1 MNEPARTWDVAA
13 RLDAA
18 RLGALHWLVLALTF
32 AVAATDGLDA
42 QIIGFT
48 APQIAAEFG
57 IGNERLGPVF
67 SAALLGMTAG
77 ALLFG
82 TLGDRFGRRRTMIF
96 CVALFGGG
104 TLLTV
109 FAGSVTQL
117 MLLRLVT
124 GLGLGGALP
133 NAVTLVAECAP
144 GRHRPLLVTLMYIG
158 FSVGGLLGGVIAG
171 SLVVEQGWRAMFYVG
186 GGLPL
191 VLSVLLLALLPESP
205 QYLARK
211 AGTGAV
217 LAYLLARIDPAGGYG
232 PQDRYTLPQAT
243 ARADLGELF
252 RHRRV
257 RNTVLLWLAFFI
269 NLLVLFFLMN
279 WLPKLLVDGGVPLA
293 QAIRVTVMFNIG
305 GVLGALALAWLSA
318 RHSPRRMLAAFFAL
332 GALAIMAIGLGDG
345 RFAPVAAACFATGLF
360 AGAAQV
366 GLYPLATQVYPSAV
380 RATGVGWAQAWGRIG
395 SIFGPLA
402 GGWLAVLEPPFLLYF
417 LVFGA
422 PLLVAASAIAAM
434 QDA

>member
-1 MNEPARTWDVAA
+1 
-13 RLDAA
+13 
-18 RLGALHWLVLALTF
+18 
-32 AVAATDGLDA
+32 
-42 QIIGFT
+42 
-48 APQIAAEFG
+48 
-57 IGNERLGPVF
+57 
-67 SAALLGMTAG
+67 
-77 ALLFG
+77 
-82 TLGDRFGRRRTMIF
+82 
-96 CVALFGGG
+96 
-104 TLLTV
+104 
-109 FAGSVTQL
+109 
-117 MLLRLVT
+117 
-124 GLGLGGALP
+124 
-133 NAVTLVAECAP
+133 
-144 GRHRPLLVTLMYIG
+144 
-158 FSVGGLLGGVIAG
+158 
-171 SLVVEQGWRAMFYVG
+171 MFYVG

-191 VLSVLLLALLPESP
+191 VLSLVLLALLPESP

-211 AGTGAV
+211 AGTGTV
-217 LAYLLARIDPAGGYG
+217 LAGLLTRIDPAGGYR

-305 GVLGALALAWLSA
+305 GVLGALVLAWLSA
-318 RHSPRRMLAAFFAL
+318 RYSPRRMLAAFFAL
-332 GALAIMAIGLGDG
+332 GAIAIMAIGLGDG

-402 GGWLAVLEPPFLLYF
+402 GGWLAVLEPRFAIYF

-422 PLLVAASAIAAM
+422 PLLVAAAAIAAM
-434 QDA
+434 RDA